1 MIKRG
6 SEMPSVLVP
15 AVCLLENWCR
25 TGADK
30 VWTAKVKR
38 RGGHDQQ
45 CTVSRPIYGHDEGPL
60 EVEKEKACLS
70 CK

>member
-38 RGGHDQQ
+38 G
-45 CTVSRPIYGHDEGPL
+45 SRPAVFSEQANLWP
-60 EVEKEKACLS
+60 
-70 CK
+70 